1 MPLIQVREIS
11 INYRI
16 YNANSKMET
25 IVLIHDLGHNQD
37 IWEPILSFIQQQYR
51 VVVLDLRGH
60 GNTDR
65 GTELL
70 SWDLLKEDLFQFIIN
85 LELGPVHLMGHGFGA
100 TLAVKFSLQ
109 HADLVNSLVLLAVPA
124 FLPRETIDSVI
135 QSRKQLTNNGNM
147 LTLAESMVQGISKL
161 PPDSSLFK
169 KMVTAYMSVEP
180 ETYFKAL
187 ELYREARTNED
198 FAALSHPTL
207 ALVGADDS
215 IYLSSTALSSQLL
228 MHSSVIVVPDATNT
242 LHIDQPQFVSD
253 KVNDFIQNP
262 AEVLTDYASFE
273 CHVAKYVMQYF
284 NNAFEKVLTKKA
296 VQV

>member
-11 INYRI
+11 INYQI

-25 IVLIHDLGHNQD
+25 IVFIHDLGHNQD
-37 IWEPILSFIQQQYR
+37 IWEPILPFIQQHYR

-60 GNTDR
+60 GRTER

-70 SWDLLKEDLFQFIIN
+70 SWDLFIQDLFQFIIKV
-85 LELGPVHLMGHGFGA
+85 ELGAVHLMGHGFGA

-109 HADLVNSLVLLAVPA
+109 HADLVKSLVLLAVPA
-124 FLPRETIDSVI
+124 FLPRETVDSVI
-135 QSRKQLTNNGNM
+135 QSRKQLTSNGDM

-169 KMVTAYMSVEP
+169 KMVTAYMTVQP
-180 ETYFKAL
+180 ETYFEAL
-187 ELYREARTNED
+187 ELYAGAGTNED
-198 FAALSHPTL
+198 FASLSHPTL

-228 MHSSVIVVPDATNT
+228 MHSSVIVVPEATNT
-242 LHIDQPQFVSD
+242 LFIDQPQFVSD
-253 KVNDFIQNP
+253 KVYDFIQNP
-262 AEVLTDYASFE
+262 SEVLTDYASFE

-284 NNAFEKVLTKKA
+284 NDAFEKVLTKKA